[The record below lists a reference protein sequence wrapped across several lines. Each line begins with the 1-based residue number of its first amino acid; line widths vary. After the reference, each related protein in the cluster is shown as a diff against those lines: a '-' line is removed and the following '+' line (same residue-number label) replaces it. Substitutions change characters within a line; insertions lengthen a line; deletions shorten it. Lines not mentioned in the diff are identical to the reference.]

1 MGRTATTMAN
11 GEPEETEGDEID
23 SDDDEE
29 EHKKGNR
36 GLAKVYKAAKRLQR
50 QEDCRLA
57 GALLAVVT
65 ALMVMYS
72 SVAES
77 VPQLSLQ

>member
-1 MGRTATTMAN
+1 MRGAATTLAN
-11 GEPEETEGDEID
+11 GELEEIEGDEID
-23 SDDDEE
+23 SDNGEE
-29 EHKKGNR
+29 DHKEGNR
-36 GLAKVYKAAKRLQR
+36 SLAKVYKAAKWLQR